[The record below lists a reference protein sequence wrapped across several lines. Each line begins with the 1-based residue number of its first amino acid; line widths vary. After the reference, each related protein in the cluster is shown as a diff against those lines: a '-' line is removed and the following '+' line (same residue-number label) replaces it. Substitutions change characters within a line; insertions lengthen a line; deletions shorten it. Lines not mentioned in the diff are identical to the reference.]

1 MKSERSTQD
10 EGSTDPSAFTLFRR
24 VKAGRFVLF
33 SLAYSTLLG
42 MPFILFLL
50 AQAFGELKS
59 DGLVPGFDLS
69 DAAYRVIIRLSI
81 FTSAAS
87 FGALG
92 AAISAVSRMRL
103 PFLRHDGITYTDLF
117 CIQTIGAVFALI
129 LTLIFMGQMI
139 AGSLFPSWDPFY
151 RIIYS
156 APAFAKLLV
165 WSFIAGFFERFV
177 PRVLENLTRKSN
189 GSEDDGRERPAS
201 NEVRQSDG
209 EA

>member
-1 MKSERSTQD
+1 MKLAHWKQG
-10 EGSTDPSAFTLFRR
+10 EGSADSSALTFFRR

-33 SLAYSTLLG
+33 SLAYSILIG
-42 MPFILFLL
+42 VPFIVFLL
-50 AQAFGELKS
+50 AQAFGDLKS
-59 DGLVPGFDLS
+59 DGLTPGFDLS

-103 PFLRHDGITYTDLF
+103 PFLRDDGITYTDLF

-156 APAFAKLLV
+156 PPAFAKLLV
-165 WSFIAGFFERFV
+165 WSFVAGFFERFV

-189 GSEDDGRERPAS
+189 GSEHDEKDSPISEEGPP
-201 NEVRQSDG
+201 D
-209 EA
+209 